1 MRSGAHDAVVVKAYQ
16 PKKETTMN
24 TDDKTL
30 QMIDELLENVD
41 GGNEHMSVLL
51 DSADEAPA
59 PPDITDNPDL
69 FQIYFG

>member
-1 MRSGAHDAVVVKAYQ
+1 
-16 PKKETTMN
+16 MN